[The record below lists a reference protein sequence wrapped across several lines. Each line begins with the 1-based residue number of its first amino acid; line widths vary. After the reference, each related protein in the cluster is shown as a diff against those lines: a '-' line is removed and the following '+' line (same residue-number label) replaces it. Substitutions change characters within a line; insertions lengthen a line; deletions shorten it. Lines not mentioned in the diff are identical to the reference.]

1 MNTGLQQVRCWLRP
15 RIGRDAGQVRSGR
28 RGGYRRRRSAV
39 GVGQGD
45 RRQRR
50 LNDLQHR
57 RGAAAPH
64 DDPSTPSVSSA
75 GARSHHD
82 AQCARRRR
90 RVHRHRARARRTLRG
105 RCAFH
110 RSMLDMNRPRWSP
123 LSLLSSERSGLE
135 RRRDQLRLA
144 RQLVVPRARSH
155 VDGMSA
161 TTAAG
166 DSAEIADLLPVEQI
180 AALVELA
187 QGVGA

>member
-1 MNTGLQQVRCWLRP
+1 
-15 RIGRDAGQVRSGR
+15 
-28 RGGYRRRRSAV
+28 
-39 GVGQGD
+39 
-45 RRQRR
+45 
-50 LNDLQHR
+50 
-57 RGAAAPH
+57 
-64 DDPSTPSVSSA
+64 
-75 GARSHHD
+75 
-82 AQCARRRR
+82 
-90 RVHRHRARARRTLRG
+90 
-105 RCAFH
+105 
-110 RSMLDMNRPRWSP
+110 MLDMNRPRWSP